1 MGRSAP
7 YLFLLPAVALV
18 CAFLI
23 WPFVRTVYLSLT
35 DYGGMGE
42 AGFVGFANYVNFV
55 QDPILVRSVGNTLLW
70 LVGSLL
76 LPVGLGLFVAVI
88 SFDLSGG
95 ALYRIPF
102 LLPYALSGTAIGVV
116 WEFMLRRDGAVNEIL
131 GAIGLGS
138 LSQAWLLTPPLNTLS
153 MIVASTWQGMG
164 ISVILFLVGLQTI
177 PVEPIEA
184 ARIDGAEGW
193 TLFRYITLPLLTPM
207 TVVVVGITL
216 VNSLKT
222 FDIIWVMTQGGPA
235 RSSET
240 LAVTMYRETFLLFEY
255 GYGSAVAV
263 VLSVIVLVISWMY
276 LRRQMRSE

>member
-1 MGRSAP
+1 M
-7 YLFLLPAVALV
+7 V

-23 WPFVRTVYLSLT
+23 WPFVRTAYLSLT

-42 AGFVGFANYVNFV
+42 AGFVGFANYANFV
-55 QDPILVRSVGNTLLW
+55 QDPILIRSVGNTLLW

-88 SFDLSGG
+88 SFDLGGG

-263 VLSVIVLVISWMY
+263 VLSVIVLAISWIY
-276 LRRQMRSE
+276 LRRQMRSV